1 MRYGLFRLIIFQEEP
16 LLDIGQYI
24 TVTRFK
30 TGHEISLPVRY
41 VKRECDTK
49 NVQNGRGEKDED
61 GRREEKLRAT
71 RAKRHPKWARSEKRS
86 LSRQNRIGSYSCHG

>member
-1 MRYGLFRLIIFQEEP
+1 MRLFRLIIFQEEP
-16 LLDIGQYI
+16 LLDGQYI

-30 TGHEISLPVRY
+30 TGHEILLPVRY

-49 NVQNGRGEKDED
+49 NVQNGRGGKDED

-71 RAKRHPKWARSEKRS
+71 RAKRDPKRVGTEKRS
-86 LSRQNRIGSYSCHG
+86 LSRQNRIGGPLSCHG